1 MLNLKKFDKQA
12 DYKKFKTET
21 KSIILSLIWPNA
33 CIAKLNIKGFYCSV
47 PILPEYQKLL
57 KFNHSGILYKFTA
70 LSKGYNK
77 GPKKFTR
84 QQDII
89 VVGYFYYLI
98 NLADTEG
105 SWIQNISKIIN
116 PLYSVLFAMHVEK
129 TMFLRLQAIE

>member
-1 MLNLKKFDKQA
+1 M
-12 DYKKFKTET
+12 T
-21 KSIILSLIWPNA
+21 
-33 CIAKLNIKGFYCSV
+33 KLNIKGSYCSV
-47 PILPEYQKLL
+47 PLLPEYQ
-57 KFNHSGILYKFTA
+57 KFNHSGILHKFTA

-105 SWIQNISKIIN
+105 S
-116 PLYSVLFAMHVEK
+116 
-129 TMFLRLQAIE
+129 